1 MTFPVIRVPIW
12 SRGAAGILA
21 WRARRGS
28 PAPIHR
34 PLGSNLGSG
43 IDFASRARHAN
54 QSIPAIVPH
63 RRARSGARLVRER
76 PLWSR
81 GADRLAREP
90 ARRDHGLSTSLERQK
105 RRADRAH
112 LI

>member
-1 MTFPVIRVPIW
+1 MPFPDSCVTIW
-12 SRGAAGILA
+12 TRGAAGILA

-28 PAPIHR
+28 LAPFQR
-34 PLGSNLGSG
+34 PLGSDLGSG
-43 IDFASRARHAN
+43 IDFASRALHAN

-90 ARRDHGLSTSLERQK
+90 ARRDHGLSTS
-105 RRADRAH
+105 
-112 LI
+112 